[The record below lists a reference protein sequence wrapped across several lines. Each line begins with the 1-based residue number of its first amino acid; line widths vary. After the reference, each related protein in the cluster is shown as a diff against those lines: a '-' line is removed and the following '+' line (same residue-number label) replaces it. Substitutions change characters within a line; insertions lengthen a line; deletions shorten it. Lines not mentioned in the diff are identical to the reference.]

1 MLTDSL
7 FLIMLNEST
16 LLKECA
22 GSATWHSHRESLA
35 EDTQQAVSLNI
46 ILGRSESMKKKLND
60 LALLAILELLVLTLE
75 VMEVRDSVNV
85 AISKF
90 VEQPSGHWEVQMQF
104 SRGNIPFIDL
114 HRVGRRVL
122 IHKGTKEATLLV
134 KSEKELPLTED
145 SSRDELEK
153 AEF

>member
-7 FLIMLNEST
+7 FLIMLNKST
-16 LLKECA
+16 LLKKCA
-22 GSATWHSHRESLA
+22 GSATRHSHRESLA

-90 VEQPSGHWEVQMQF
+90 VEQPSGH
-104 SRGNIPFIDL
+104 
-114 HRVGRRVL
+114 
-122 IHKGTKEATLLV
+122 
-134 KSEKELPLTED
+134 
-145 SSRDELEK
+145 
-153 AEF
+153 